1 MTALK
6 ARSPTPGHSDAA
18 DTPESSIMLPG
29 AMGVTSPSS
38 SRTATAQQTSVLDT
52 LSTMSTLDIIGDEL
66 DDKTHE
72 LLPIATKRS
81 NKKMAAGQSLNH
93 LLNFTLPPRQTNV
106 LSSLPRRSRKA
117 TQGYGVWNK
126 ESE

>member
-52 LSTMSTLDIIGDEL
+52 LSTMSTLDILGDEL
-66 DDKTHE
+66 DDKTYE
-72 LLPIATKRS
+72 LLPTATKRS

-117 TQGYGVWNK
+117 AQGYGVWNK